1 MSIIL
6 LLCTEY
12 PVKQRLFKHSGFIMI
27 RLFLVI
33 LMVLVFN
40 FNASAQIRFYRISD
54 TNITQEKYLFGDD
67 KIRLTASSE
76 SYDSYTIVAKYTFY
90 GTLIDVTIEG
100 YRSYKQTYLG
110 KNTKLPLQEYAKGQL
125 LYSDGK
131 VCEIVNKRERS
142 LLKIKDVKLC
152 AVYEDYSISQGLNW
166 TNSQFENNIN
176 PNYYQLSK
184 WETAYSYIENNK
196 KYEKNVVFGSY
207 GTKATISVLDVTFT
221 NGHKVRLHIY
231 NDPEWANAKPGMLVE
246 RFKVRQITVYK
257 LK

>member
-1 MSIIL
+1 M
-6 LLCTEY
+6 
-12 PVKQRLFKHSGFIMI
+12 M

-33 LMVLVFN
+33 LMAFVFN

-67 KIRLTASSE
+67 EIRLTASGKR
-76 SYDSYTIVAKYTFY
+76 YDSYTIVAKYTFY
-90 GTLIDVTIEG
+90 GTLIDVTIED

-125 LYSDGK
+125 LYSDCK
-131 VCEIVNKRERS
+131 VCEIVNKRERT

-152 AVYEDYSISQGLNW
+152 AVYEDYSIIQGLNW
-166 TNSQFENNIN
+166 TNTQFENNIA

-184 WETAYSYIENNK
+184 WETAYSYIKHNK

-207 GTKATISVLDVTFT
+207 GTKATISVLEVTFT

>member
-1 MSIIL
+1 M
-6 LLCTEY
+6 
-12 PVKQRLFKHSGFIMI
+12 M

-33 LMVLVFN
+33 LMAFVFN

-67 KIRLTASSE
+67 KIRLTASGKR
-76 SYDSYTIVAKYTFY
+76 YDSYTIVAKYTFY
-90 GTLIDVTIEG
+90 GTLIDVTIED
-100 YRSYKQTYLG
+100 YRSYKQTYLS

-131 VCEIVNKRERS
+131 VCEIVNKRERT
-142 LLKIKDVKLC
+142 LLKIKNVKLC

-166 TNSQFENNIN
+166 TNSQFENNIA

-184 WETAYSYIENNK
+184 WETAYSYIKHNK

-207 GTKATISVLDVTFT
+207 GTKATISVLEVTFT

>member
-1 MSIIL
+1 
-6 LLCTEY
+6 
-12 PVKQRLFKHSGFIMI
+12 MI

-33 LMVLVFN
+33 LMAFVFN

-67 KIRLTASSE
+67 EIRLTASGKR
-76 SYDSYTIVAKYTFY
+76 YDSYTIVAKYTFY
-90 GTLIDVTIEG
+90 GTLIDVTIED

-125 LYSDGK
+125 LYSDCK
-131 VCEIVNKRERS
+131 VCEIVNKRERT

-166 TNSQFENNIN
+166 TNTQFENNIA

-184 WETAYSYIENNK
+184 WETAYSYIKHNK

-207 GTKATISVLDVTFT
+207 GTKATISVLEVTFT
-221 NGHKVRLHIY
+221 NGHKVILHIY
-231 NDPEWANAKPGMLVE
+231 NDPKWANAQPGMLVE

>member
-1 MSIIL
+1 M
-6 LLCTEY
+6 
-12 PVKQRLFKHSGFIMI
+12 M

-33 LMVLVFN
+33 LMAFVFN

-67 KIRLTASSE
+67 EIRLTASGKR
-76 SYDSYTIVAKYTFY
+76 YDSYTIVAKYTFY
-90 GTLIDVTIEG
+90 GTLIDVTIED

-125 LYSDGK
+125 LYSDCK
-131 VCEIVNKRERS
+131 VCEIVNKRERT

-166 TNSQFENNIN
+166 TNTQFENNIA
-176 PNYYQLSK
+176 PNYYQQSK
-184 WETAYSYIENNK
+184 WETAYSYIKHNK

-207 GTKATISVLDVTFT
+207 GTKATISVLEVTFT

>member
-1 MSIIL
+1 M
-6 LLCTEY
+6 
-12 PVKQRLFKHSGFIMI
+12 M

-33 LMVLVFN
+33 LMAFVFN

-67 KIRLTASSE
+67 EIRLTASGKR
-76 SYDSYTIVAKYTFY
+76 YDSYKIVAKYTFY
-90 GTLIDVTIEG
+90 GTLIDVTIED

-125 LYSDGK
+125 LYSDCK
-131 VCEIVNKRERS
+131 VCEIVNKRERT

-166 TNSQFENNIN
+166 TNTQFENNIA

-184 WETAYSYIENNK
+184 WETAYSYIKHNK

-207 GTKATISVLDVTFT
+207 GTKATISVLEVTFT

>member
-166 TNSQFENNIN
+166 TNSH
-176 PNYYQLSK
+176 
-184 WETAYSYIENNK
+184 SYIENNK